1 MEMQRNWRLYNYRMV
16 RPYLQGRL
24 PPSPFLKALWKSENY
39 NADKNVSESSEHVKI
54 KFDFKKAIDHS
65 VESSGRRGIQRERA
79 TSNKTLREKRAEDRL
94 PFTADE
100 LNIRLTNLK
109 ESRYVD
115 ELVREF
121 LGVYEDELV
130 EYILENIRVNQ
141 SKQALLNELR
151 ETFDEDGE
159 TIADRLWSPQ
169 RISLGDLKQ
178 KGLGARPKRK
188 GSL

>member
-1 MEMQRNWRLYNYRMV
+1 MCIRD
-16 RPYLQGRL
+16 
-24 PPSPFLKALWKSENY
+24 S
-39 NADKNVSESSEHVKI
+39 VKI

-65 VESSGRRGIQRERA
+65 VDSSSEDEEYKESEELPKIPTKESA
-79 TSNKTLREKRAEDRL
+79 AEDLL
-94 PFTADE
+94 PFTVE
-100 LNIRLTNLK
+100 EMNIRLAELK

-159 TIADRLWSPQ
+159 TIADRLWS
-169 RISLGDLKQ
+169 REEFC
-178 KGLGARPKRK
+178 RRT
-188 GSL
+188 